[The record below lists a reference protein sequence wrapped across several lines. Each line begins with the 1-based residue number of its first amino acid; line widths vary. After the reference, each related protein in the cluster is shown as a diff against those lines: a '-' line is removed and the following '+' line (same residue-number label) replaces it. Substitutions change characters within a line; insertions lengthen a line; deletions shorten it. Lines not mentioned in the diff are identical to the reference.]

1 MGKII
6 VNNDQLIKY
15 AIDTNIFLC
24 FGNDSKRRN
33 TYLELLGKLVN
44 SIDILKDGEK
54 AITSDGKQA
63 EGICKKSGL
72 FEDGFHTYDIKIESL
87 STPDKYD
94 WCVHEAIHEFC
105 HSTANIMSL
114 IYTEHENGI
123 YKNEELR
130 RNSFGLINT
139 TDRISGKEVGRAN
152 YFKIFNETMM
162 DIMTTIGIN
171 TYMNEDYNVEKIL
184 NGDDLG
190 VASYYTRMVP
200 LTLLFISAF
209 SNNSNPNYSNKMKKG
224 QGIVLDETITDKG
237 IKLYTNDFITYSIC
251 DPLKIEEIYDKYTD
265 EGNFKIISEIID
277 LYYFGIELDNDKIK
291 NIMLN
296 ISKFISNKLSDYVK
310 NNIISNE
317 EAINLNNNY
326 NCMFN
331 KVAEYYGIKFNE
343 KDVESLNRNTIL
355 LNDITDDGKI
365 FKLHL

>member
-1 MGKII
+1 
-6 VNNDQLIKY
+6 
-15 AIDTNIFLC
+15 
-24 FGNDSKRRN
+24 
-33 TYLELLGKLVN
+33 
-44 SIDILKDGEK
+44 
-54 AITSDGKQA
+54 
-63 EGICKKSGL
+63 
-72 FEDGFHTYDIKIESL
+72 
-87 STPDKYD
+87 
-94 WCVHEAIHEFC
+94 
-105 HSTANIMSL
+105 
-114 IYTEHENGI
+114 
-123 YKNEELR
+123 
-130 RNSFGLINT
+130 
-139 TDRISGKEVGRAN
+139 
-152 YFKIFNETMM
+152 M

-209 SNNSNPNYSNKMKKG
+209 SNNPNPNYSNKMKKG
-224 QGIVLDETITDKG
+224 KGIVLDETITDKG

-331 KVAEYYGIKFNE
+331 KVVEYYGIKFNE

-355 LNDITDDGKI
+355 LNDITDDGKT